1 MQLCEFR
8 CSMPC
13 NIAFEELFR
22 NVHPNETAVQFPA
35 FCILMEDL
43 HFLFGVVQPI
53 SPHSF
58 PSQLRFKAQLIQ
70 SLRWLSEPAGLEL
83 VRETFRSQPVQAMS
97 ILANSLAPYYH
108 KWSGSSLYSLVCWKS
123 VQRYQ
128 TLNEKTVTKLFSFY
142 RGSRSRTFRAQ
153 NCISAQQH
161 SISNQE
167 NTGIWMLVR
176 NFSFYCLQTFFYVSI
191 FQETLRVVAL
201 NHHKSRWR
209 SLKL

>member
-22 NVHPNETAVQFPA
+22 NVHPNETSVQFPA

-108 KWSGSSLYSLVCWKS
+108 KWSGSSLYSLVCRKS

-128 TLNEKTVTKLFSFY
+128 TLNEKTVTKLFTCY
-142 RGSRSRTFRAQ
+142 VILSRFVFAHFSRPKLHF
-153 NCISAQQH
+153 SAATLHKQPRKH
-161 SISNQE
+161 
-167 NTGIWMLVR
+167 WHLD
-176 NFSFYCLQTFFYVSI
+176 VS
-191 FQETLRVVAL
+191 
-201 NHHKSRWR
+201 S
-209 SLKL
+209 